1 MGTITDVY
9 FLRLLASPSLRV
21 VETWDDWVYLDSIR
35 CAPMLHTLRLL
46 VRGRSSVQC
55 IVSTLRS
62 LRLSKLELV
71 CGGCEK
77 DKGCA
82 VQELVHSSH
91 GKAPPLVR
99 GCMNVDGLCIDCR
112 HVDTLKE
119 VLPWLRGLNE
129 VTLLRRP
136 TEPVVNRLMAFGTV
150 RLKGFHGAYDLGL
163 MLGLRVTW
171 LICTELLTA
180 DQLRALKACQRLTVV
195 RLLLQDG
202 AEEGLEGVMKRWQCL
217 RGLNISWVERGRAI
231 SGLLGRFYRVRE
243 GVLNRAVA
251 CAQTLREL
259 HITNARVATTEV
271 VCMLKCLGEN
281 LTSFGVS
288 LLGQSDGCARR
299 LCVLMDTMRNCNP
312 ELRECFVS
320 DPCPERF
327 RRCRVSSWGKWLTVL
342 LARLRMTVPL
352 LDVEHL
358 SKVTEWLTTRVPDSV
373 EPLREHE
380 FETVE
385 I

>member
-21 VETWDDWVYLDSIR
+21 VELWDDWVYLDSIR
-35 CAPMLHTLRLL
+35 GAPMLHTLRLL

-55 IVSTLRS
+55 VVSTLRS

-71 CGGCEK
+71 CVGCEK
-77 DKGCA
+77 GRGCA
-82 VQELVHSSH
+82 LQELFCSSQ
-91 GKAPPLVR
+91 GRAPPLAR
-99 GCMNVDGLCIDCR
+99 ACMNVQSLCVECR
-112 HVDTLKE
+112 HADILRE
-119 VLPWLRGLNE
+119 VLPWLRGLSE
-129 VTLLRRP
+129 VTLVRRP
-136 TEPVVNRLMAFGTV
+136 TAVVVDRLMAVETV
-150 RLKGFHGAYDLGL
+150 RLKAFHGTFELAL
-163 MLGLRVTW
+163 MFGLRVTW
-171 LICTELLTA
+171 LVGTDALTIE
-180 DQLRALKACQRLTVV
+180 QLRMLKVCQRLTVV
-195 RLLLQDG
+195 RILLQDG
-202 AEEGLEGVMKRWQCL
+202 AEEALEEVVREWPCL
-217 RGLNISWVERGRAI
+217 RGLNVSCVERGRAI
-231 SGLLGRFYRVRE
+231 SGLFGRFYKVRE
-243 GVLNRAVA
+243 GVLSRAVA

-259 HITNARVATTEV
+259 HITNMRVATTEV
-271 VCMLKCLGEN
+271 VCMLKCVGEN

-288 LLGQSDGCARR
+288 LLGQSDGCAKR
-299 LCVLMDTMRNCNP
+299 LCVLMHTMWKCNP

-342 LARLRMTVPL
+342 LAKLRVTAPL

-358 SKVTEWLTTRVPDSV
+358 SKVIEWLTTRVPDSV